1 MQWPWGK
8 IYSVTCRDG
17 TRKTVYRNVD
27 DAFPLFIPGWQG
39 DISAGGSGSAKAAGI
54 DELKGEV
61 KAAYATK
68 IQGLLFA
75 IDDLTQTVMINFRT
89 VYVTFATDPCAN
101 GGFLQRQVEKLVAE
115 QQRISRLRIQV
126 RALIELAKNQPNET
140 VQILTIFKEVAGNLG
155 GDIAVEAV
163 KVEIAEAR
171 QIAERSYNQ

>member
-1 MQWPWGK
+1 MPWSWGK
-8 IYSVTCRDG
+8 TYSVTCRDG
-17 TRKTVYRNVD
+17 TRKTVYRDVD

-39 DISAGGSGSAKAAGI
+39 DLSAGGSGSAQAVGI
-54 DELKGEV
+54 DELKGE
-61 KAAYATK
+61 ARASYTSK

-89 VYVTFATDPCAN
+89 VYVTFATDPCSN

-140 VQILTIFKEVAGNLG
+140 VQILTIFKDVAGNLG
-155 GDIAVEAV
+155 GTFAVEAV

-171 QIAERSYNQ
+171 QLADRWSE

>member
-1 MQWPWGK
+1 MQWFWGRS
-8 IYSVTCRDG
+8 YSVKCPDG

-39 DISAGGSGSAKAAGI
+39 DLSVGGSGSAKTAGI
-54 DELKGEV
+54 DELKAEAKG
-61 KAAYATK
+61 AYTTK

-75 IDDLTQTVMINFRT
+75 IDDLTQTVMLNFRT
-89 VYVTFATDPCAN
+89 VYLTFATDPCTN
-101 GGFLQRQVEKLVAE
+101 GDFLQRQIEKLVAE

-155 GDIAVEAV
+155 GGVAVEAT
-163 KVEIAEAR
+163 KVEIVEAR
-171 QIAERSYNQ
+171 QLADRWSDQ